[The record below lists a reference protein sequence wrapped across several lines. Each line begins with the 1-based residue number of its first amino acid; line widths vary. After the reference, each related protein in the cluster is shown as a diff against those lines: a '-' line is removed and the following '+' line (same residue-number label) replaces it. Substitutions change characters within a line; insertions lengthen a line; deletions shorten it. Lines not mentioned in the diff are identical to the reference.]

1 MRLSSCAMYTD
12 LFYLIRV
19 FTLLVKLL
27 ALRKQKYMIK
37 VVFMAGSHKPLSTY
51 IMLFSSKGGRVSKC
65 GNRSLAIESLQQY
78 LCNRSL
84 AIGAWQQE
92 LGNRCSAIES
102 WQQKFGNRSMAIDAR
117 KQKVGNRSLVMEAW
131 QWKLGNCLQASHE
144 FSSNPQTIISVKT
157 FISILEINTN

>member
-65 GNRSLAIESLQQY
+65 GNRSLAIESLQ
-78 LCNRSL
+78 
-84 AIGAWQQE
+84 
-92 LGNRCSAIES
+92 
-102 WQQKFGNRSMAIDAR
+102 
-117 KQKVGNRSLVMEAW
+117 
-131 QWKLGNCLQASHE
+131 
-144 FSSNPQTIISVKT
+144 
-157 FISILEINTN
+157 

>member
-65 GNRSLAIESLQQY
+65 GNRSLAIE
-78 LCNRSL
+78 
-84 AIGAWQQE
+84 AWQ
-92 LGNRCSAIES
+92 
-102 WQQKFGNRSMAIDAR
+102 
-117 KQKVGNRSLVMEAW
+117 
-131 QWKLGNCLQASHE
+131 
-144 FSSNPQTIISVKT
+144 
-157 FISILEINTN
+157 